1 MKETLTTSEIA
12 SKLFEDKDAGWS
24 YAGAR
29 ALAEYLEELE
39 ADTGAEMEFD
49 RVGIRCDF
57 SEYEGLRQWAEDY
70 FGGISKWE
78 TALRIE
84 PDTLPDECDKK
95 IREYITDRGTLIEF
109 DGGIIVGSF

>member
-1 MKETLTTSEIA
+1 MKQTMTTSQIA
-12 SKLFEDKDAGWS
+12 DALQSDEYARWS
-24 YAGAR
+24 YAGAH

-84 PDTLPDECDKK
+84 PDTLPDECDDK
-95 IREYITDRGTLIEF
+95 IREYITDRGSLIEF
-109 DGGIIVGSF
+109 DGGIIVSSF